1 MPRVPTYNDNVPGV
15 IESGRS
21 FTAPVNNVAP
31 SFDYEAVMNRAMQP
45 IQNFAG
51 AVTKLEAH
59 YNDTVVKARADEQLD
74 AFNNELQTTLYDP
87 EKGYFSQQGKNAVLQ
102 WDQSQETIQSIY
114 SKHLSEIDDPNV
126 QQAFKSVALQ
136 RVNSLREKSILYRN
150 QQNNL
155 FIANAS
161 KAHADSL
168 IEQFA
173 VSGFG
178 EDSNRT
184 MASLMNEVE
193 YQGKKGGQSEEWI
206 KAQKANYASLA
217 YAKAY
222 SNMAISDPVGAM
234 EHFQKVGSKV
244 MNAETSNKVFG
255 MLYHSGYPQLQ
266 VMLNNA
272 GGATAIA
279 LSSGAVQR
287 ATGGKELSRM
297 AQAQQGLGTPPKVD
311 DKVLNTSGYKGC
323 NPLNVKVFGNKWDG
337 LIGND
342 EKQHGIFATPMD
354 GIRAGVK
361 VIQCYDKKYG
371 INTVEGIIS
380 RFAAA
385 EDSTRSAYINNVC
398 KAVGVA
404 PDEKLDVKNPEV
416 MQKLITAMIKQEI
429 GGVAYSEETIVTG
442 VLAGLGRED
451 VRDYSD
457 LYNTKLTDEE
467 EKQYQEWAKKIGH
480 EKDVYDYDLRGAWKA
495 GAAQAEN
502 GHFPDTFKKPNHQTF
517 SNESQYHNGTTRIGG
532 HWEVRNG
539 ENVFVGANNEL
550 KDDNG
555 NPLPAPK
562 LTAQDLVFNPNAK
575 TGISVIDNLPLPYKL
590 KLFQST
596 QGSSRQEAAQIK
608 NQLTLAIKNGLA
620 LAQDQGDI
628 SKMPGLDSFVQVY
641 GQEEGVR
648 LYEESQKQA
657 RFNSYLHMAPTMSV
671 EEMNTMSRQLT
682 PSKDDPM
689 YAQRI
694 KDRDEFDKACI
705 QITKQRKEDP
715 IKYAGQAFPD
725 LKLQPIQD
733 WNNSGFAVQE
743 LTKRAM
749 NAETISQRFGS
760 RPTILSKAE
769 VAGFMSFMSGLEAN
783 DQAVYINNL
792 SKALFKDGDGTALA
806 ILSTQ
811 FGDKRQEY
819 VTALGLASTQKG
831 QDDNLAMHQIM
842 GNYSRLNRIGE
853 GYKAE
858 SEVRQK
864 LLGILPTGP
873 NSQQNELMVLA
884 VMNEHCYAN
893 QTLGESQTVD
903 DSVKKV
909 FGEVLEFNGK
919 KIFLPTKLDDYDAD
933 GWTFTTE
940 GDFKDLLGQ
949 YAKENNKKDFYWGGL
964 KVEPERLASM
974 INSCQ
979 LQYVRDGQYRLIKGL
994 AYVTDKNGQPVLMD
1008 LNPIIDKRSKK

>member
-15 IESGRS
+15 IESGGS

-234 EHFQKVGSKV
+234 EHFQNVGSKV

-311 DKVLNTSGYKGC
+311 DKVLNTMGYKGC
-323 NPLNVKVFGNKWDG
+323 NPLNIRATTDKWQG
-337 LIGND
+337 AIGQNEKGYLI
-342 EKQHGIFATPMD
+342 FSSPVD
-354 GIRAGVK
+354 GIRAAAK
-361 VIQCYDKKYG
+361 VLKNYDSKYG
-371 INTVEGIIS
+371 INTIEEIVS
-380 RFAAA
+380 RFAPAS
-385 EDSTRSAYINNVC
+385 ENPTGEYIQNVV
-398 KAVGVA
+398 KATGYKA
-404 PDEKLDVKNPEV
+404 QEKLDLKNPEV
-416 MQKLITAMIKQEI
+416 MQKLIQAMMNQEI
-429 GGVAYSEETIVTG
+429 GGVAYSEETISAG
-442 VLAGLGRED
+442 VRAGLGIETSAL
-451 VRDYSD
+451 SD
-457 LYNTKLTDEE
+457 QQVQPT
-467 EKQYQEWAKKIGH
+467 
-480 EKDVYDYDLRGAWKA
+480 
-495 GAAQAEN
+495 
-502 GHFPDTFKKPNHQTF
+502 
-517 SNESQYHNGTTRIGG
+517 
-532 HWEVRNG
+532 
-539 ENVFVGANNEL
+539 
-550 KDDNG
+550 
-555 NPLPAPK
+555 PK
-562 LTAQDLVFNPNAK
+562 LTAQDLAFNPNAK
-575 TGISVIDNLPLPYKL
+575 TGIPVIDNLPLPYKL

-596 QGSSRQEAAQIK
+596 QGSSRQGAAQLK
-608 NQLTLAIKNGLA
+608 NQLNLAIKNGLA

-671 EEMNTMSRQLT
+671 EEMNAMSRQLT

-811 FGDKRQEY
+811 FGDKKQEY

-893 QTLGESQTVD
+893 QNLGESQTVD
-903 DSVKKV
+903 DSIKKV

-994 AYVTDKNGQPVLMD
+994 AYVTDKNGQPVLMN

>member
-15 IESGRS
+15 IESGGS

-234 EHFQKVGSKV
+234 EHFQNVGSKV

-255 MLYHSGYPQLQ
+255 MLYHSGYPQLEI
-266 VMLNNA
+266 MLRNA

-385 EDSTRSAYINNVC
+385 EDSTRSAYISNVC

-429 GGVAYSEETIVTG
+429 GAVAYSEETISAG
-442 VLAGLGRED
+442 VRAGLGIEPPAL
-451 VRDYSD
+451 SD
-457 LYNTKLTDEE
+457 
-467 EKQYQEWAKKIGH
+467 Q
-480 EKDVYDYDLRGAWKA
+480 
-495 GAAQAEN
+495 
-502 GHFPDTFKKPNHQTF
+502 QT
-517 SNESQYHNGTTRIGG
+517 QQT
-532 HWEVRNG
+532 
-539 ENVFVGANNEL
+539 
-550 KDDNG
+550 
-555 NPLPAPK
+555 PK
-562 LTAQDLVFNPNAK
+562 LTAQDLAFNPNAK

-596 QGSSRQEAAQIK
+596 QGSSRQEAAQLK
-608 NQLTLAIKNGLA
+608 NQLNLAIKNGLE

-671 EEMNTMSRQLT
+671 EEMNAMSRQLT

-903 DSVKKV
+903 DSIKKV

-994 AYVTDKNGQPVLMD
+994 AYVTDKNGQPVLMN

>member
-15 IESGRS
+15 IESGGS

-31 SFDYEAVMNRAMQP
+31 SFDYEAVMNRAMQS

-234 EHFQKVGSKV
+234 EHFQNVGSKV

-311 DKVLNTSGYKGC
+311 DKVLNTMGYKGC
-323 NPLNVKVFGNKWDG
+323 NPLNIRATTDKWQG
-337 LIGND
+337 AIGQNEKGYLI
-342 EKQHGIFATPMD
+342 FSSPVD
-354 GIRAGVK
+354 GIRAAAK
-361 VIQCYDKKYG
+361 VLKNYDSKYG
-371 INTVEGIIS
+371 INTIEEIVS
-380 RFAAA
+380 RFAPAS
-385 EDSTRSAYINNVC
+385 ENPTGEYIQNVV
-398 KAVGVA
+398 KATGYKA
-404 PDEKLDVKNPEV
+404 QEKLDLKNPEV
-416 MQKLITAMIKQEI
+416 MQKLIQAMMNQEI
-429 GGVAYSEETIVTG
+429 GGVAYSEETISAG
-442 VLAGLGRED
+442 VRAGLGIETSAL
-451 VRDYSD
+451 SD
-457 LYNTKLTDEE
+457 QQVQPT
-467 EKQYQEWAKKIGH
+467 
-480 EKDVYDYDLRGAWKA
+480 
-495 GAAQAEN
+495 
-502 GHFPDTFKKPNHQTF
+502 
-517 SNESQYHNGTTRIGG
+517 
-532 HWEVRNG
+532 
-539 ENVFVGANNEL
+539 
-550 KDDNG
+550 
-555 NPLPAPK
+555 PK
-562 LTAQDLVFNPNAK
+562 LTAQDLAFNPNAK
-575 TGISVIDNLPLPYKL
+575 TGIPVIDNLPLPYKL

-596 QGSSRQEAAQIK
+596 QGSSRQGAAQLK
-608 NQLTLAIKNGLA
+608 NQLNLAIKNGLA

-671 EEMNTMSRQLT
+671 EEMNAMSRQLT
-682 PSKDDPM
+682 PAKDDPM

-811 FGDKRQEY
+811 FGDKKQEY

-893 QTLGESQTVD
+893 QNLGKSQTVN
-903 DSVKKV
+903 DSIKKV

-940 GDFKDLLGQ
+940 GDFKDLLAQ
-949 YAKENNKKDFYWGGL
+949 YAKENSKQEFFWAGV

-994 AYVTDKNGQPVLMD
+994 AYVTDKNGQPVLMN

>member
-136 RVNSLREKSILYRN
+136 RLNSLREKSILYRN

-234 EHFQKVGSKV
+234 EHFQNVGSKV

-255 MLYHSGYPQLQ
+255 MLYHSGYPQLEI
-266 VMLNNA
+266 MLRNA

-311 DKVLNTSGYKGC
+311 DKVLNTMGYKGC
-323 NPLNVKVFGNKWDG
+323 NPLNIRATTDKWQG
-337 LIGND
+337 AIGQNEKGYLI
-342 EKQHGIFATPMD
+342 FSSPVD
-354 GIRAGVK
+354 GIRAAAK
-361 VIQCYDKKYG
+361 VLKNYDSKYG
-371 INTVEGIIS
+371 INTIEEIVS
-380 RFAAA
+380 RFAPAS
-385 EDSTRSAYINNVC
+385 ENPTGEYIQNVV
-398 KAVGVA
+398 KATGYKA
-404 PDEKLDVKNPEV
+404 QEKLDLKNPEV

-429 GGVAYSEETIVTG
+429 GGVAYSEETISAG
-442 VLAGLGRED
+442 VRAGLGIEPPAL
-451 VRDYSD
+451 SD
-457 LYNTKLTDEE
+457 
-467 EKQYQEWAKKIGH
+467 Q
-480 EKDVYDYDLRGAWKA
+480 
-495 GAAQAEN
+495 
-502 GHFPDTFKKPNHQTF
+502 QT
-517 SNESQYHNGTTRIGG
+517 QQT
-532 HWEVRNG
+532 
-539 ENVFVGANNEL
+539 
-550 KDDNG
+550 
-555 NPLPAPK
+555 PK
-562 LTAQDLVFNPNAK
+562 LTAQDLAFNPNAK

-596 QGSSRQEAAQIK
+596 QGSSRQEAAQLK
-608 NQLTLAIKNGLA
+608 NQLNLAIKNGLA

-671 EEMNTMSRQLT
+671 EEMDAMSRQFT

-811 FGDKRQEY
+811 FGDKKQEY

-884 VMNEHCYAN
+884 VMNEHCYAK

-903 DSVKKV
+903 DSIKKV

>member
-1 MPRVPTYNDNVPGV
+1 M
-15 IESGRS
+15 
-21 FTAPVNNVAP
+21 
-31 SFDYEAVMNRAMQP
+31 
-45 IQNFAG
+45 
-51 AVTKLEAH
+51 
-59 YNDTVVKARADEQLD
+59 
-74 AFNNELQTTLYDP
+74 
-87 EKGYFSQQGKNAVLQ
+87 
-102 WDQSQETIQSIY
+102 
-114 SKHLSEIDDPNV
+114 
-126 QQAFKSVALQ
+126 
-136 RVNSLREKSILYRN
+136 
-150 QQNNL
+150 
-155 FIANAS
+155 
-161 KAHADSL
+161 
-168 IEQFA
+168 
-173 VSGFG
+173 
-178 EDSNRT
+178 
-184 MASLMNEVE
+184 
-193 YQGKKGGQSEEWI
+193 
-206 KAQKANYASLA
+206 
-217 YAKAY
+217 
-222 SNMAISDPVGAM
+222 
-234 EHFQKVGSKV
+234 
-244 MNAETSNKVFG
+244 
-255 MLYHSGYPQLQ
+255 
-266 VMLNNA
+266 
-272 GGATAIA
+272 
-279 LSSGAVQR
+279 
-287 ATGGKELSRM
+287 
-297 AQAQQGLGTPPKVD
+297 
-311 DKVLNTSGYKGC
+311 
-323 NPLNVKVFGNKWDG
+323 
-337 LIGND
+337 
-342 EKQHGIFATPMD
+342 
-354 GIRAGVK
+354 
-361 VIQCYDKKYG
+361 
-371 INTVEGIIS
+371 
-380 RFAAA
+380 
-385 EDSTRSAYINNVC
+385 
-398 KAVGVA
+398 
-404 PDEKLDVKNPEV
+404 
-416 MQKLITAMIKQEI
+416 
-429 GGVAYSEETIVTG
+429 
-442 VLAGLGRED
+442 
-451 VRDYSD
+451 
-457 LYNTKLTDEE
+457 
-467 EKQYQEWAKKIGH
+467 
-480 EKDVYDYDLRGAWKA
+480 
-495 GAAQAEN
+495 
-502 GHFPDTFKKPNHQTF
+502 
-517 SNESQYHNGTTRIGG
+517 
-532 HWEVRNG
+532 
-539 ENVFVGANNEL
+539 
-550 KDDNG
+550 
-555 NPLPAPK
+555 
-562 LTAQDLVFNPNAK
+562 
-575 TGISVIDNLPLPYKL
+575 
-590 KLFQST
+590 FQST
-596 QGSSRQEAAQIK
+596 QGSSRQEAAQLK
-608 NQLTLAIKNGLA
+608 NQLNLAIKNGLA

-671 EEMNTMSRQLT
+671 EEMDAMSRQFT

-811 FGDKRQEY
+811 FGDKKQEY

-893 QTLGESQTVD
+893 QNLGKSQTVN
-903 DSVKKV
+903 DSIKKV
-909 FGEVLEFNGK
+909 FGKVLEFNGK

-940 GDFKDLLGQ
+940 GDFKDLLAQ

-994 AYVTDKNGQPVLMD
+994 AYVTDKNGQPVLMN

>member
-234 EHFQKVGSKV
+234 EHFQNVGSMV

-255 MLYHSGYPQLQ
+255 MLYHSGFPQLQ

-272 GGATAIA
+272 GGATAVA

-287 ATGGKELSRM
+287 ATGSKELSRM

-385 EDSTRSAYINNVC
+385 EDSTRSAYISNVC

-429 GGVAYSEETIVTG
+429 GGVAYSEETISAG
-442 VLAGLGRED
+442 VRAGLG
-451 VRDYSD
+451 
-457 LYNTKLTDEE
+457 
-467 EKQYQEWAKKIGH
+467 I
-480 EKDVYDYDLRGAWKA
+480 
-495 GAAQAEN
+495 EN
-502 GHFPDTFKKPNHQTF
+502 PVSPDQQVQPT
-517 SNESQYHNGTTRIGG
+517 
-532 HWEVRNG
+532 
-539 ENVFVGANNEL
+539 A
-550 KDDNG
+550 
-555 NPLPAPK
+555 K
-562 LTAQDLVFNPNAK
+562 LTAQDLAFNPNAK
-575 TGISVIDNLPLPYKL
+575 TGIPVIDNLPLPYKL

-596 QGSSRQEAAQIK
+596 QGSSRQEAAQLK
-608 NQLTLAIKNGLA
+608 NQLNLALKNGLA
-620 LAQDQGDI
+620 LAQNQGDI

-671 EEMNTMSRQLT
+671 EEMNAMSRQLT
-682 PSKDDPM
+682 PAKDDPM

-733 WNNSGFAVQE
+733 WNNQTLVVSE
-743 LTKRAM
+743 IKKRAM
-749 NAETISQRFGS
+749 TADDIAQRFGS
-760 RPTILSKAE
+760 KQAIFSKSE
-769 VAGFMSFMSGLEAN
+769 IAGFIRFMDTLDAKNQGI
-783 DQAVYINNL
+783 YIQNL
-792 SKALFKDGDGTALA
+792 SKEIFANDNNGEALQIIAE
-806 ILSTQ
+806 Q
-811 FGDKRQEY
+811 FGDKKMSY
-819 VTALGLASTQKG
+819 ITAFGLSTTEKG
-831 QDDNLAMHQIM
+831 INNNLAERQIQ
-842 GNYSRLNRIGE
+842 GAYFRANRVGD
-853 GYKAE
+853 GAKDE
-858 SEVRQK
+858 SEVREK
-864 LLGILPTGP
+864 LAGILPTGP
-873 NSQQNELMVLA
+873 DSLQNELMVEA
-884 VMNEHCYAN
+884 VMNEHCYAKG
-893 QTLGESQTVD
+893 TGESSSIEKAIKNTIGELFEYNY
-903 DSVKKV
+903 KKILLPSRMAELNTPGYITTKGSFENLLTDWSKRQENKTILV
-909 FGEVLEFNGK
+909 GGVVVQPQDLEF
-919 KIFLPTKLDDYDAD
+919 
-933 GWTFTTE
+933 
-940 GDFKDLLGQ
+940 
-949 YAKENNKKDFYWGGL
+949 
-964 KVEPERLASM
+964 
-974 INSCQ
+974 
-979 LQYVRDGQYRLIKGL
+979 LIKGSQL
-994 AYVTDKNGQPVLMD
+994 QTVSDGKYRVINGVYYVTDKNGMPITID
-1008 LNPIIDKRSKK
+1008 LNQIIDQRKK

>member
-15 IESGRS
+15 IESGGS

-87 EKGYFSQQGKNAVLQ
+87 EKGYFSQQGKNAVLK

-234 EHFQKVGSKV
+234 EHFQNVGSKV

-311 DKVLNTSGYKGC
+311 DKVLNTMGYKGC
-323 NPLNVKVFGNKWDG
+323 NPLNIRATTDKWQG
-337 LIGND
+337 AIGQNEKGYLI
-342 EKQHGIFATPMD
+342 FSSPVD
-354 GIRAGVK
+354 GIRAAAK
-361 VIQCYDKKYG
+361 VLKNYDSKYG
-371 INTVEGIIS
+371 INTIEEIVS
-380 RFAAA
+380 RFAPAS
-385 EDSTRSAYINNVC
+385 ENPTGEYIQNVV
-398 KAVGVA
+398 KATGYKA
-404 PDEKLDVKNPEV
+404 QEKLDLKNPEV
-416 MQKLITAMIKQEI
+416 MQKLIQAMMNQEI
-429 GGVAYSEETIVTG
+429 GGVAYSEETISAG
-442 VLAGLGRED
+442 VRAGLGIETSAL
-451 VRDYSD
+451 SD
-457 LYNTKLTDEE
+457 QQVQPT
-467 EKQYQEWAKKIGH
+467 
-480 EKDVYDYDLRGAWKA
+480 
-495 GAAQAEN
+495 
-502 GHFPDTFKKPNHQTF
+502 
-517 SNESQYHNGTTRIGG
+517 
-532 HWEVRNG
+532 
-539 ENVFVGANNEL
+539 
-550 KDDNG
+550 
-555 NPLPAPK
+555 PK
-562 LTAQDLVFNPNAK
+562 LTAQDLAFNPNAK
-575 TGISVIDNLPLPYKL
+575 TGIPVIDNLPLPYKL

-596 QGSSRQEAAQIK
+596 QGSSRQGAAQLK
-608 NQLTLAIKNGLA
+608 NQLNLAIKNGLA

-671 EEMNTMSRQLT
+671 EEMNAMSRQLT
-682 PSKDDPM
+682 PAKDDPM

-811 FGDKRQEY
+811 FGDKKQEY

-893 QTLGESQTVD
+893 QNLGKSQTVN
-903 DSVKKV
+903 DSIKKV

-940 GDFKDLLGQ
+940 GDFKDLLAQ
-949 YAKENNKKDFYWGGL
+949 YAKENSKQEFFWAGV

-994 AYVTDKNGQPVLMD
+994 AYVTDKNGQPVLMN

>member
-136 RVNSLREKSILYRN
+136 RLNSLREKSILYRN

-234 EHFQKVGSKV
+234 EHFQNVGSKV

-255 MLYHSGYPQLQ
+255 MLYHSGYPQLEI
-266 VMLNNA
+266 MLRNA

-311 DKVLNTSGYKGC
+311 DKVLNTMGYKGC
-323 NPLNVKVFGNKWDG
+323 NPLNIRATTDKWQG
-337 LIGND
+337 AIGQNEKGYLI
-342 EKQHGIFATPMD
+342 FSSPVD
-354 GIRAGVK
+354 GIRAAAK
-361 VIQCYDKKYG
+361 VLKNYDSKYG
-371 INTVEGIIS
+371 INTIEEIVS
-380 RFAAA
+380 RFAPAS
-385 EDSTRSAYINNVC
+385 ENPTGEYIQNVV
-398 KAVGVA
+398 KATGYKA
-404 PDEKLDVKNPEV
+404 QEKLDLKNPEV

-429 GGVAYSEETIVTG
+429 GGVAYSEETISAG
-442 VLAGLGRED
+442 VRAGLGIEPPAL
-451 VRDYSD
+451 SD
-457 LYNTKLTDEE
+457 
-467 EKQYQEWAKKIGH
+467 Q
-480 EKDVYDYDLRGAWKA
+480 
-495 GAAQAEN
+495 
-502 GHFPDTFKKPNHQTF
+502 QT
-517 SNESQYHNGTTRIGG
+517 QQT
-532 HWEVRNG
+532 
-539 ENVFVGANNEL
+539 
-550 KDDNG
+550 
-555 NPLPAPK
+555 PK
-562 LTAQDLVFNPNAK
+562 LTAQDLAFNPNAK

-596 QGSSRQEAAQIK
+596 QGSSRQEAAQLK
-608 NQLTLAIKNGLA
+608 NQLNLAIKNGLA

-671 EEMNTMSRQLT
+671 DEMNAMSRQLT

-725 LKLQPIQD
+725 LKLQLIQD
-733 WNNSGFAVQE
+733 WNNQTLVVSE
-743 LTKRAM
+743 IKKRAM
-749 NAETISQRFGS
+749 TADDIAQRFGS
-760 RPTILSKAE
+760 KQAIFSKSE
-769 VAGFMSFMSGLEAN
+769 IAGFIRFMDTLDAKNQGI
-783 DQAVYINNL
+783 YIQNL
-792 SKALFKDGDGTALA
+792 SKEIFANDNNGEALQIIAE
-806 ILSTQ
+806 Q
-811 FGDKRQEY
+811 FGDKKMSY
-819 VTALGLASTQKG
+819 ITAFGLSSTEKG
-831 QDDNLAMHQIM
+831 INNNLAERQIQ
-842 GNYSRLNRIGE
+842 GAYFRANRIGE
-853 GYKAE
+853 GAKDE
-858 SEVRQK
+858 STVREE
-864 LLGILPTGP
+864 LAGILPTGP
-873 NSQQNELMVLA
+873 DSLQNELMVEA
-884 VMNEHCYAN
+884 VMNEHCYAKGI
-893 QTLGESQTVD
+893 GESS
-903 DSVKKV
+903 SVEKAIKKTI
-909 FGEVLEFNGK
+909 GELFEYNDKKILLPSRMAELNKSWYISTKGFFDNLLTDWSKQQENKTFLIGGVVIQPQELEFLVKG
-919 KIFLPTKLDDYDAD
+919 
-933 GWTFTTE
+933 
-940 GDFKDLLGQ
+940 
-949 YAKENNKKDFYWGGL
+949 
-964 KVEPERLASM
+964 S
-974 INSCQ
+974 Q
-979 LQYVRDGQYRLIKGL
+979 LQSVSDGKYRVINGVY
-994 AYVTDKNGQPVLMD
+994 YVTDKNGMPITID
-1008 LNPIIDKRSKK
+1008 LNQIIDQRKK

>member
-15 IESGRS
+15 IESGGS

-168 IEQFA
+168 IEHFA

-234 EHFQKVGSKV
+234 EHFQNVGSKV

-311 DKVLNTSGYKGC
+311 DKVLNTMGYKGC
-323 NPLNVKVFGNKWDG
+323 NPLNIRATTDKWQG
-337 LIGND
+337 AIGQNEKGYLI
-342 EKQHGIFATPMD
+342 FSSPVD
-354 GIRAGVK
+354 GIRAAAK
-361 VIQCYDKKYG
+361 VLKNYDSKYG
-371 INTVEGIIS
+371 INTIEEIVS
-380 RFAAA
+380 RFAPAS
-385 EDSTRSAYINNVC
+385 ENPTGEYIQNVV
-398 KAVGVA
+398 KATGYKA
-404 PDEKLDVKNPEV
+404 QEKLDLKNPEV
-416 MQKLITAMIKQEI
+416 MQKLIQAMMNQEI
-429 GGVAYSEETIVTG
+429 GGVAYSEETISAG
-442 VLAGLGRED
+442 VRAGLGIETSAL
-451 VRDYSD
+451 SD
-457 LYNTKLTDEE
+457 QQVQPT
-467 EKQYQEWAKKIGH
+467 
-480 EKDVYDYDLRGAWKA
+480 
-495 GAAQAEN
+495 
-502 GHFPDTFKKPNHQTF
+502 
-517 SNESQYHNGTTRIGG
+517 
-532 HWEVRNG
+532 
-539 ENVFVGANNEL
+539 
-550 KDDNG
+550 
-555 NPLPAPK
+555 PK
-562 LTAQDLVFNPNAK
+562 LTAQDLAFNPNAK
-575 TGISVIDNLPLPYKL
+575 TGIPVIDNLPLPYKL

-596 QGSSRQEAAQIK
+596 QGSSRQGAAQLK
-608 NQLTLAIKNGLA
+608 NQLNLAIKNGLA

-671 EEMNTMSRQLT
+671 EEMNAMSRQLT
-682 PSKDDPM
+682 PAKDDPM

-811 FGDKRQEY
+811 FGDKKQEY

-893 QTLGESQTVD
+893 QNLGKSQTVN
-903 DSVKKV
+903 DSIKKV

-940 GDFKDLLGQ
+940 GDFKDLLAQ
-949 YAKENNKKDFYWGGL
+949 YAKENSKQEFFWAGV

-994 AYVTDKNGQPVLMD
+994 AYVTDKNGQPVLMN

>member
-136 RVNSLREKSILYRN
+136 RLNSLREKSILYRN

-234 EHFQKVGSKV
+234 EHFQNVGSKV

-255 MLYHSGYPQLQ
+255 MLYHSGYPQLEI
-266 VMLNNA
+266 MLRNA

-311 DKVLNTSGYKGC
+311 DKVLNTMGYKGC
-323 NPLNVKVFGNKWDG
+323 NPLNIRATTDKWQG
-337 LIGND
+337 AIGQNEKGYLI
-342 EKQHGIFATPMD
+342 FSSPVD
-354 GIRAGVK
+354 GIRAAAK
-361 VIQCYDKKYG
+361 VLKNYDSKYG
-371 INTVEGIIS
+371 INTIEEIVS
-380 RFAAA
+380 RFAPAS
-385 EDSTRSAYINNVC
+385 ENPTGEYIQNVV
-398 KAVGVA
+398 KATGYKA
-404 PDEKLDVKNPEV
+404 QEKLDLKNPEV

-429 GGVAYSEETIVTG
+429 GGVAYSEETIVAG

-467 EKQYQEWAKKIGH
+467 EAQYQRWAKSIGH
-480 EKDVYDYDLRGAWKA
+480 ERDVYDYDLRGAWKA
-495 GAAQAEN
+495 GAEQAEN
-502 GHFPDTFKKPNHQTF
+502 GHFPDTFKKPNHHTF

-539 ENVFVGANNEL
+539 ENIFVGANNEL

-562 LTAQDLVFNPNAK
+562 LTAQDLAFNPNAK

-596 QGSSRQEAAQIK
+596 QGSSRQEAAQLK
-608 NQLTLAIKNGLA
+608 NQLNLAIKNGLA

-671 EEMNTMSRQLT
+671 EEMDAMSRQFT

-811 FGDKRQEY
+811 FGDKKQEY

-893 QTLGESQTVD
+893 QNLGESQTVD
-903 DSVKKV
+903 DSIKKV

-940 GDFKDLLGQ
+940 GDFKDLLAQ
-949 YAKENNKKDFYWGGL
+949 YAKENSKQEFFWAGV

-994 AYVTDKNGQPVLMD
+994 AYVTDKNGQPVLMN

>member
-136 RVNSLREKSILYRN
+136 RLNSLREKSILYRN

-168 IEQFA
+168 IEQFS

-234 EHFQKVGSKV
+234 EHFQNVGSKV

-311 DKVLNTSGYKGC
+311 DKVLNTMGYKGC
-323 NPLNVKVFGNKWDG
+323 NPLNIRATTDKWQG
-337 LIGND
+337 AIGQNEKGYLI
-342 EKQHGIFATPMD
+342 FSSPVD
-354 GIRAGVK
+354 GIRAAAK
-361 VIQCYDKKYG
+361 VLKNYDSKYG
-371 INTVEGIIS
+371 INTIEEIVS
-380 RFAAA
+380 RFAPAS
-385 EDSTRSAYINNVC
+385 ENPTGEYIQNVV
-398 KAVGVA
+398 KATGYKA
-404 PDEKLDVKNPEV
+404 QEKLDLKNPEV
-416 MQKLITAMIKQEI
+416 MQKLIQAMMNQEI
-429 GGVAYSEETIVTG
+429 GGVAYSEETISTG
-442 VLAGLGRED
+442 VRAGLGIETSAL
-451 VRDYSD
+451 SD
-457 LYNTKLTDEE
+457 QQVQPT
-467 EKQYQEWAKKIGH
+467 
-480 EKDVYDYDLRGAWKA
+480 
-495 GAAQAEN
+495 
-502 GHFPDTFKKPNHQTF
+502 
-517 SNESQYHNGTTRIGG
+517 
-532 HWEVRNG
+532 
-539 ENVFVGANNEL
+539 
-550 KDDNG
+550 
-555 NPLPAPK
+555 PK
-562 LTAQDLVFNPNAK
+562 LTAQDLAFNPNAK
-575 TGISVIDNLPLPYKL
+575 TGIPVIDNLPLPYKL

-596 QGSSRQEAAQIK
+596 QGSSRQGAAQLK
-608 NQLTLAIKNGLA
+608 NQLNLAIKNGLA

-671 EEMNTMSRQLT
+671 EEMNAMSRQLT

-811 FGDKRQEY
+811 FGDKKQEY

-893 QTLGESQTVD
+893 QNLGESQTVD
-903 DSVKKV
+903 DSIKKV

-994 AYVTDKNGQPVLMD
+994 AYVTDKNGQPVLMN

>member
-15 IESGRS
+15 IESGGS

-234 EHFQKVGSKV
+234 EHFQNVGSKV

-311 DKVLNTSGYKGC
+311 DKVLNTMGYKGC
-323 NPLNVKVFGNKWDG
+323 NPLNIRATTDKWQG
-337 LIGND
+337 AIGQNEKGYLI
-342 EKQHGIFATPMD
+342 FSSPVD
-354 GIRAGVK
+354 GIRAAAK
-361 VIQCYDKKYG
+361 VLKNYDSKYG
-371 INTVEGIIS
+371 INTIEEIVS
-380 RFAAA
+380 RFAPAS
-385 EDSTRSAYINNVC
+385 ENPTGEYIQNVV
-398 KAVGVA
+398 KATGYKA
-404 PDEKLDVKNPEV
+404 QEKLDLKNPEV
-416 MQKLITAMIKQEI
+416 MQKLIQAMMNQEI
-429 GGVAYSEETIVTG
+429 GGVAYSEETISAG
-442 VLAGLGRED
+442 VRAGLGIETSAL
-451 VRDYSD
+451 SD
-457 LYNTKLTDEE
+457 QQVQPT
-467 EKQYQEWAKKIGH
+467 
-480 EKDVYDYDLRGAWKA
+480 
-495 GAAQAEN
+495 
-502 GHFPDTFKKPNHQTF
+502 
-517 SNESQYHNGTTRIGG
+517 
-532 HWEVRNG
+532 
-539 ENVFVGANNEL
+539 
-550 KDDNG
+550 
-555 NPLPAPK
+555 PK
-562 LTAQDLVFNPNAK
+562 LTAQDLAFNPNAK
-575 TGISVIDNLPLPYKL
+575 TGIPVIDNLPLPYKL

-596 QGSSRQEAAQIK
+596 QGSSRQGAAQLK
-608 NQLTLAIKNGLA
+608 NQLNLAIKNGLA

-641 GQEEGVR
+641 GQVEGVR

-671 EEMNTMSRQLT
+671 EEMNAMSRQLT
-682 PSKDDPM
+682 PAKDDPM

-811 FGDKRQEY
+811 FGDKKQEY

-893 QTLGESQTVD
+893 QNLGKSQTVN
-903 DSVKKV
+903 DSIKKV

-940 GDFKDLLGQ
+940 GDFKDLLAQ
-949 YAKENNKKDFYWGGL
+949 YAKENSKQEFFWAGV

-994 AYVTDKNGQPVLMD
+994 AYVTDKNGQPVLMN

>member
-15 IESGRS
+15 IESGGS

-234 EHFQKVGSKV
+234 EHFQNVGSKV

-311 DKVLNTSGYKGC
+311 DKVLNTMGYKGC
-323 NPLNVKVFGNKWDG
+323 NPLNIRATTDKWQG
-337 LIGND
+337 AIGQNEKGYLI
-342 EKQHGIFATPMD
+342 FSSPVD
-354 GIRAGVK
+354 GIRAAAK
-361 VIQCYDKKYG
+361 VLKNYDSKYG
-371 INTVEGIIS
+371 INTIEEIVS
-380 RFAAA
+380 RFAPAS
-385 EDSTRSAYINNVC
+385 ENPTGEYIQNVV
-398 KAVGVA
+398 KATGYKA
-404 PDEKLDVKNPEV
+404 QEKLDLKNPEV
-416 MQKLITAMIKQEI
+416 MQKLIQAMMNQEI
-429 GGVAYSEETIVTG
+429 GGVAYSEETISAG
-442 VLAGLGRED
+442 VRAGLGIETSAL
-451 VRDYSD
+451 SD
-457 LYNTKLTDEE
+457 QQVQPT
-467 EKQYQEWAKKIGH
+467 
-480 EKDVYDYDLRGAWKA
+480 
-495 GAAQAEN
+495 
-502 GHFPDTFKKPNHQTF
+502 
-517 SNESQYHNGTTRIGG
+517 
-532 HWEVRNG
+532 
-539 ENVFVGANNEL
+539 
-550 KDDNG
+550 
-555 NPLPAPK
+555 PK
-562 LTAQDLVFNPNAK
+562 LTAQDLAFNPNAK
-575 TGISVIDNLPLPYKL
+575 TGIPVIDNLPLPYKL

-596 QGSSRQEAAQIK
+596 QGSSRQGAAQLK
-608 NQLTLAIKNGLA
+608 NQLNLAIKNGLA

-671 EEMNTMSRQLT
+671 EEMNAMSRQLT
-682 PSKDDPM
+682 PAKDDPM

-811 FGDKRQEY
+811 FGDKKQEY

-893 QTLGESQTVD
+893 QNLGKSQTVN
-903 DSVKKV
+903 DSIKKV

-940 GDFKDLLGQ
+940 GDFKDLLAQ
-949 YAKENNKKDFYWGGL
+949 YAKENSKQEFFWAGV

-994 AYVTDKNGQPVLMD
+994 AYVTDKNGQPVLMN

>member
-1 MPRVPTYNDNVPGV
+1 
-15 IESGRS
+15 
-21 FTAPVNNVAP
+21 
-31 SFDYEAVMNRAMQP
+31 
-45 IQNFAG
+45 
-51 AVTKLEAH
+51 
-59 YNDTVVKARADEQLD
+59 
-74 AFNNELQTTLYDP
+74 
-87 EKGYFSQQGKNAVLQ
+87 
-102 WDQSQETIQSIY
+102 
-114 SKHLSEIDDPNV
+114 
-126 QQAFKSVALQ
+126 
-136 RVNSLREKSILYRN
+136 
-150 QQNNL
+150 
-155 FIANAS
+155 
-161 KAHADSL
+161 
-168 IEQFA
+168 
-173 VSGFG
+173 
-178 EDSNRT
+178 
-184 MASLMNEVE
+184 
-193 YQGKKGGQSEEWI
+193 
-206 KAQKANYASLA
+206 
-217 YAKAY
+217 
-222 SNMAISDPVGAM
+222 
-234 EHFQKVGSKV
+234 
-244 MNAETSNKVFG
+244 
-255 MLYHSGYPQLQ
+255 
-266 VMLNNA
+266 
-272 GGATAIA
+272 
-279 LSSGAVQR
+279 
-287 ATGGKELSRM
+287 
-297 AQAQQGLGTPPKVD
+297 
-311 DKVLNTSGYKGC
+311 
-323 NPLNVKVFGNKWDG
+323 
-337 LIGND
+337 
-342 EKQHGIFATPMD
+342 
-354 GIRAGVK
+354 
-361 VIQCYDKKYG
+361 
-371 INTVEGIIS
+371 
-380 RFAAA
+380 
-385 EDSTRSAYINNVC
+385 
-398 KAVGVA
+398 
-404 PDEKLDVKNPEV
+404 
-416 MQKLITAMIKQEI
+416 
-429 GGVAYSEETIVTG
+429 
-442 VLAGLGRED
+442 
-451 VRDYSD
+451 
-457 LYNTKLTDEE
+457 
-467 EKQYQEWAKKIGH
+467 
-480 EKDVYDYDLRGAWKA
+480 
-495 GAAQAEN
+495 
-502 GHFPDTFKKPNHQTF
+502 
-517 SNESQYHNGTTRIGG
+517 
-532 HWEVRNG
+532 
-539 ENVFVGANNEL
+539 
-550 KDDNG
+550 
-555 NPLPAPK
+555 
-562 LTAQDLVFNPNAK
+562 
-575 TGISVIDNLPLPYKL
+575 
-590 KLFQST
+590 
-596 QGSSRQEAAQIK
+596 
-608 NQLTLAIKNGLA
+608 
-620 LAQDQGDI
+620 
-628 SKMPGLDSFVQVY
+628 MPGLDSFVQVY

-671 EEMNTMSRQLT
+671 EEMDAMSRQFT

-811 FGDKRQEY
+811 FGDKKQEY

-893 QTLGESQTVD
+893 QNLGKSQTVN
-903 DSVKKV
+903 DSIKKV
-909 FGEVLEFNGK
+909 FGKVLEFNGK

-949 YAKENNKKDFYWGGL
+949 YAKENSKQEFFWAGV

-994 AYVTDKNGQPVLMD
+994 AYVTDKNGQPVLMN